1 MSPIFD
7 VVIFNFPDCIAL
19 HLFPFCCEPFGR
31 LNDQRWRR
39 IKPAMFE
46 HPPLSRR
53 ARLLGYAGQ
62 LPQVFALILLADPQT
77 RWIALAGGYGYAA
90 LIFSFLGGIW
100 WGIAVSNPSA
110 PRWIYIAAVLP
121 SLVALAAYLPWI
133 FGWGWPGP
141 SLILIGLCLLVSPAI
156 DREMSLLLRL
166 PEDWVALRTRL
177 SIGLGLLTLMLAA
190 AAFGLPGA
198 AALPSSG

>member
-1 MSPIFD
+1 
-7 VVIFNFPDCIAL
+7 
-19 HLFPFCCEPFGR
+19 
-31 LNDQRWRR
+31 
-39 IKPAMFE
+39 MFE

-62 LPQVFALILLADPQT
+62 LPQVFALILLADPET
-77 RWIALAGGYGYAA
+77 RWIALAGGCGYAA

-100 WGIAVSNPSA
+100 WGIAVSN
-110 PRWIYIAAVLP
+110 
-121 SLVALAAYLPWI
+121 
-133 FGWGWPGP
+133 PGP

-156 DREMSLLLRL
+156 DREMSLLLPL